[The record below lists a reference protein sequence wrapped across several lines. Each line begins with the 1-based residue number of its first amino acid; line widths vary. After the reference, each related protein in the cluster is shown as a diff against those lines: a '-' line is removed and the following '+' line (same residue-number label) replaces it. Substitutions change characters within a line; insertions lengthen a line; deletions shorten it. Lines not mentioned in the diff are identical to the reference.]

1 MFDEKTEQSFGEIFG
16 ASKDYT
22 PPMLS
27 THGMGD
33 LASITIAGIKAVEG
47 SPISKALN
55 ESCAL
60 AIGQGQS
67 MIHIDENLKLTVLD
81 KSKIFNGE

>member
-1 MFDEKTEQSFGEIFG
+1 MTFDAATEKSFKAVFQDE
-16 ASKDYT
+16 ALKYSREC
-22 PPMLS
+22 
-27 THGMGD
+27 GD
-33 LASITIAGIKAVEG
+33 RFRSSDKTIAGIKFVEN
-47 SPISKALN
+47 SPISKALK
-55 ESCAL
+55 EGCSL